1 MATITRRKVKK
12 HTYYYAVECQ
22 RVEGKPRL
30 VMQKYLGSADD
41 IINAVEGCRKP
52 SKPKSVRVFSFG
64 GAAAAWAMANRLG
77 LIETIDRHVAKRNQG
92 LSVGQ
97 YLTLAAINR
106 CVEPKSK
113 RAFAEWYGDTALARL
128 CPVKPRL
135 LASQRFWDHMQR
147 LDAETIGRIERELSG
162 RLLAEFDLDLRCL
175 AYDTTNFFTFIDTFN
190 DKNTLAQRGKSKQHR
205 SDLRI
210 VGLAMLVSMDFH
222 VPLFHKIYPGNQHD
236 SKTFGSV
243 TDELVERYRL
253 LSHHCHDITVVFDK
267 GNNSTDNIE
276 RIGASPYHFVG
287 SLPYDHHRELL
298 DIARSRFSPLCHPRL
313 EGVEV
318 HRTRI
323 DVMGAERTVLVVYNE
338 SLYLSQLKTIAGGL
352 QKRRAKLRELQRR
365 LSRRAQGK
373 VTRGKPPTTATVQK
387 QLNAILKGQHIKNL
401 IKTHI
406 HDKNGVITLT
416 YRCDRAALDRLARTV
431 LGKTILFT
439 DNETWAD
446 HEIVLA
452 YRGQSQIEDA
462 FRTMKNPH
470 FITLRP
476 MHHWTNPMIRV
487 HAFYC
492 VLALTIASL
501 LVRQLHHKGIDIS
514 IPRLFD
520 QLNRIDEVA
529 LIWPRRPGRP
539 SPKSPQQP
547 PDTLTLS
554 DMTPEQQALF
564 DALDLKR
571 YAPADV

>member
-22 RVEGKPRL
+22 RVNGKPRL
-30 VMQKYLGSADD
+30 VMQKYLGSADQ

-64 GAAAAWAMANRLG
+64 GVAAAWAMANRLG
-77 LIETIDRHVAKRNQG
+77 LIEIIDRHLPKRNQG

-113 RAFAEWYGDTALARL
+113 RGFAEWYGDTALARL
-128 CPVKPRL
+128 CPVKPKL

-205 SDLRI
+205 TDLRI
-210 VGLAMLVSMDFH
+210 VGLAMVVSMDFH
-222 VPLFHKIYPGNQHD
+222 VPLFHKIYPGNRHD

-267 GNNSTDNIE
+267 GNNSSDNIG

-287 SLPYDHHRELL
+287 SLPYDHHPELL
-298 DIARSRFSPLCHPRL
+298 DIPRSRFSPLCHPRL

-318 HRTRI
+318 YRTRI
-323 DVMGAERTVLVVYNE
+323 DVMGTERTVLVVYNE

-365 LSRRAQGK
+365 LRRRAQGK
-373 VTRGKPPTTATVQK
+373 VTRGKPPTTANVQK

-439 DNETWAD
+439 DNETWAN

-520 QLNRIDEVA
+520 RINRIDEIA

-539 SPKSPQQP
+539 SPRNPQQP

-554 DMTPEQQALF
+554 QMSPEQKRLF
-564 DALDLKR
+564 DALDLKQ